1 MKRGEFS
8 SLFFCY
14 FLSNMKGKV
23 YRVTY
28 NMIQHVA
35 ELYMVDGEIKTIPM
49 TEEEWESHIEGDVV
63 ENFSKLLD
71 E

>member
-1 MKRGEFS
+1 
-8 SLFFCY
+8 
-14 FLSNMKGKV
+14 MKGKI

-28 NMIQHVA
+28 NMIQHVV
-35 ELYMVDGEIKTIPM
+35 ELHMVDGEIKTMPM